1 MMAGPTTPTTTR
13 RTPVLEIITL
23 AIVVICV
30 ALCAVVI
37 WILQSQANT
46 LRQLAHQNQQLHIML
61 GDVRKTQSQ
70 NTALLQKLDRMAERT
85 GTDAPQKAVPSQPAI
100 SSKGTSP
107 QPDTIDEPRLNLEPQ
122 DLAPN
127 MSLSTEDFINA
138 LNFPQH
144 ANDATGFG
152 ILRRALRDQSSAQL
166 VIAAQDI
173 LTLMSQDAIYM
184 DDLPPESAPADLW
197 RRFAQGARG
206 SDMDALGGIRDQDVI
221 EKMSQRM
228 KSDPIFRDAAHHFL
242 RLFDRNLSK
251 IAQSASDA
259 DLAALA
265 NTRTARAFMI
275 LGRVMGT
282 FQ

>member
-1 MMAGPTTPTTTR
+1 M
-13 RTPVLEIITL
+13 LEIITL
-23 AIVVICV
+23 AVVVISV

-46 LRQLAHQNQQLHIML
+46 LRQLAHQNQQLHTML
-61 GDVRKTQSQ
+61 GDLRKTKSQ
-70 NTALLQKLDRMAERT
+70 NASLLQKLDRLAT
-85 GTDAPQKAVPSQPAI
+85 QAAPAASQTAVLSPSVASP
-100 SSKGTSP
+100 KVTSP
-107 QPDTIDEPRLNLEPQ
+107 RPDTADTTEEPRLNLEPQ

-127 MSLSTEDFINA
+127 ISLNTEDFINA

-144 ANDATGFG
+144 ANDTTGFG
-152 ILRRALRDQSSAQL
+152 ILRRALKDQNSAQL

-184 DDLPPESAPADLW
+184 DDLPPERAPAELW

-206 SDMDALGGIRDQDVI
+206 ADMDPLGGIRDQDVI
-221 EKMSQRM
+221 EKMSLRM

-242 RLFDRNLSK
+242 RVFDRNLSK
-251 IAQSASDA
+251 FAQSASDA
-259 DLAALA
+259 DIAALA